1 MKTFKTSIV
10 IAATSLLLTASNL
23 HAQNIFPANG
33 AAGVGTTSPNA
44 SSLLD
49 IASTTK
55 GMLTPR
61 MTQVQRD
68 AIASP
73 ATGLLIFQTDKTPGL
88 YYYTGTAWKAVAQR
102 GWSLT
107 GNGGINASINF
118 LGTTDN
124 SPLVFKVNDT
134 KSGIIESL
142 HDNTALGYLSF
153 SSNNT
158 GQYNTAMGTASLWH
172 NTSGDNNSAFGNDA
186 LSYNTTGTYNTGV
199 GNDALYDIADGS
211 DNTAL
216 GAETLLDN
224 KSGSRNTAVGESAG
238 GRTEGNNNTNL
249 GYQAG
254 PTIAGLINATG
265 IGYNVTPTAS
275 NQVRIGNA
283 SVTSI
288 GGQVGWTIFS
298 DGRYKKN
305 IKENVPGL
313 AFINQLKPVTYTL
326 DINGIREFK
335 GESKK
340 DVAGEK
346 NENALQE
353 KMIHTGFVAQDVEV
367 IAKKMNYDF
376 DGVDAPKNDKD
387 LYGIRYDEFVV
398 PLVKAVQELSK
409 SNDEKDKKLEDLQ
422 RQIDEL
428 KKMIQPSAENSVVS
442 QAATTN
448 LTIASA
454 LLEQNIPNPF
464 TANTTIHYSLPQK
477 FTTAQILITDQNG
490 KALKQLN
497 VSGTGKGSLNIDTA
511 MLSAGAYNYSMY
523 VDGKLIGSKQM
534 VHIK

>member
-1 MKTFKTSIV
+1 
-10 IAATSLLLTASNL
+10 
-23 HAQNIFPANG
+23 
-33 AAGVGTTSPNA
+33 
-44 SSLLD
+44 
-49 IASTTK
+49 
-55 GMLTPR
+55 MLTPR

-238 GRTEGNNNTNL
+238 GRTEGNNNTYLGYQAGYLDNVSGNTAIGYKAGYTVANGVACTFL